1 MKKKVLVIFSLS
13 KVRKSELPE
22 IMNAILAIVEKHD
35 PVALKIVGM
44 YNLLAE
50 LKPLLDKLAV
60 QYDGYPNPK
69 EFVAQRKLRNKL
81 LSVIL
86 SNLWTVENVEV
97 ASKAQQAALA
107 VPFLKQYLKGIMKV
121 NSSVK
126 NVRINQLLIN
136 LEENDS
142 INVALVTLSFTDYI
156 AKLKTCQQ
164 YLNQAA
170 KDRREILAIRPLF
183 NTQDAQTRI
192 VNAISN
198 LLSAIELAKVEH
210 TELDYTPLI
219 NELNVE
225 LSLKQSIIKSRATRK
240 KNTVAKKTKAAES
253 SAKVDSTADKTT
265 TDAPSTTTDAP
276 VA

>member
-1 MKKKVLVIFSLS
+1 MKRKVLVIFSLS

-22 IMNAILAIVEKHD
+22 IMNAILAIVEKYD

-50 LKPLLDKLAV
+50 LKPLLDKLSV

-69 EFVAQRKLRNKL
+69 EFVTQRKMRNKL
-81 LSVIL
+81 LSAIL
-86 SNLWTVENVEV
+86 SNLWSVENVEV

-107 VPFLKQYLKGIMKV
+107 VPFLNQYLKGIMSV

-126 NVRINQLLIN
+126 NGRVNQLLIN
-136 LEENDS
+136 LEDNDS
-142 INVALVTLSFTDYI
+142 MNDALEVMGFSDYI
-156 AKLKTCQQ
+156 AQLKTCQQ
-164 YLNQAA
+164 YLNRAVNH
-170 KDRREILAIRPLF
+170 RREVLAVRPLH
-183 NTQDAQTRI
+183 NIQDAQTRI

-210 TELDYTPLI
+210 TELDYMPLI
-219 NELNVE
+219 NELNV
-225 LSLKQSIIKSRATRK
+225 LLGSKQALIKSRETRR

-253 SAKVDSTADKTT
+253 SLKVDSTANKTT
-265 TDAPSTTTDAP
+265 TDAPSTTTDAS